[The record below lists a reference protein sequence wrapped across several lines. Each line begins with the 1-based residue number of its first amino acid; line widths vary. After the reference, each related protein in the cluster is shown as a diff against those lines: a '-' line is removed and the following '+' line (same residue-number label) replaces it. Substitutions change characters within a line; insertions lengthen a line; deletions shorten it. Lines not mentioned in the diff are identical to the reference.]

1 MLMLAA
7 DPGICG
13 GVSNVAN
20 LVIELAEEHPGFAT
34 EMAKDAVLFTDA
46 AARRLGWL
54 LDAFGEGAPDELA
67 SYCASLASRPSFLSP
82 TSART
87 GKLDAKWRIVVNE
100 EVDPD
105 V

>member
-1 MLMLAA
+1 MELPEIDVDFGLFPKAKALALVT
-7 DPGICG
+7 D
-13 GVSNVAN
+13 SNVDR
-20 LVIELAEEHPGFAT
+20 LYG
-34 EMAKDAVLFTDA
+34 DA

-54 LDAFGEGAPDELA
+54 LDAFGAGAPNRLA
-67 SYCASLASRPSFLSP
+67 SYCASLASEPSFLSP

-105 V
+105 I